1 MTSLETWTDNGWLQR
16 HDAAEDEIANLL
28 AIVDREIQDADVPGL
43 SLDAQLGMLYNAA
56 LKLAD
61 VALRLRGYRAHRDNA
76 HYRTIASLPMTLG
89 PDWVDSAGF
98 IDHIRVLRHR
108 SDYESVGVASPD
120 EVTEIRLEVERLR
133 PAVERLVKD

>member
-1 MTSLETWTDNGWLQR
+1 MKRGPTTG
-16 HDAAEDEIANLL
+16 
-28 AIVDREIQDADVPGL
+28 GC
-43 SLDAQLGMLYNAA
+43 
-56 LKLAD
+56 KLAD

-89 PDWVDSAGF
+89 PDWAESAGF

-108 SDYESVGVASPD
+108 SDYESVGVASSD